1 MSDPLEATALTK
13 RYGGTRALT
22 ECSLRIPEG
31 HIVALVGPNGAG
43 KTTLFQLAMGFLNP
57 TSGDIKVFGWS
68 PQKQPTIVLPRVGFL
83 AQDRPLYRRFKVR
96 DLLEFGRRLN
106 PRWDRNFAT
115 ARMGQLEIQ
124 LDRPV
129 GKLSGGQQAQVAL
142 TLTLAK
148 RPEMLLLDEPLSNL
162 DPLARRE
169 FLKVLKNAA
178 AEDGLTVVLSSHIIS
193 ELERTCDYLVILSDG
208 RVQVTGDIEGLLES
222 HRILVGGPCD
232 QSVLERDPSVIH
244 SSHTPRQTTMLVKR
258 NGRPAAGQWE
268 EHPVDLEELVL
279 AYLSRPSAVSLP
291 GPESVE
297 SVSSN

>member
-1 MSDPLEATALTK
+1 VSAALEATVLTK
-13 RYGGTRALT
+13 RYGTTQALAA
-22 ECSLRIPEG
+22 CGLRIPTG
-31 HIVALVGPNGAG
+31 RVVALVGPNGAG
-43 KTTLFQLAMGFLNP
+43 KTTLLHLAMGFLNP

-83 AQDRPLYRRFKVR
+83 AQDRPLYGRFKVR

-106 PRWDRNFAT
+106 PRWDGHLA
-115 ARMGQLEIQ
+115 AGRMKQLGIP

-129 GKLSGGQQAQVAL
+129 GKLSGGHQAQVAL
-142 TLTLAK
+142 AITLAK

-169 FLKVLKNAA
+169 FLKVLMDAV

-193 ELERTCDYLVILSDG
+193 ELERTCDYLVILSEG
-208 RVQVTGDIEGLLES
+208 RVQIAGEIEALLES
-222 HRILVGGPCD
+222 HRTLVGGPCD
-232 QSVLERDPSVIH
+232 QSLLEHDPSVVH
-244 SSHTPRQTTMLVKR
+244 STHTPRQTTMLVKM

-268 EHPVDLEELVL
+268 EHRVDLEELVL

-291 GPESVE
+291 LAEP
-297 SVSSN
+297 VSSSEPQ